1 MNWLLLNLC
10 DSHLYFYS
18 TIWRKNC
25 SLVTLSLS
33 PSVHIFLPMN
43 YWIKRDVY
51 ISMCP
56 INVNCVQLCIIC
68 ILLLVYILYIC
79 IYMCD
84 LLFQEA
90 WSMKNRKAIN
100 IYEQWT
106 IMKVNIYEQW
116 TIMKVII
123 YFICLRSAPPDE
135 FLIAVNICWQQKKW
149 RCECQGCLPGVGR
162 DCCWEPE
169 ELRQLDVV
177 FQRPVV
183 VQTRGGQRAYP
194 WRWGK
199 LTLIEQKFFFRP
211 GPKNQSIYSKA

>member
-1 MNWLLLNLC
+1 MILIPSVTEEQLLPPDGQC
-10 DSHLYFYS
+10 SWQQYWIGYDLYFTWTGYYLIYATLTCIS
-18 TIWRKNC
+18 TQLSEEKNC

-43 YWIKRDVY
+43 YWMKRDVY

-56 INVNCVQLCIIC
+56 INVNCLQLCIIC

-90 WSMKNRKAIN
+90 WSMKNRKA
-100 IYEQWT
+100 
-106 IMKVNIYEQW
+106 MNIYEQW

-135 FLIAVNICWQQKKW
+135 FLIAVNICWQKKM
-149 RCECQGCLPGVGR
+149 QPK
-162 DCCWEPE
+162 
-169 ELRQLDVV
+169 V
-177 FQRPVV
+177 FVD
-183 VQTRGGQRAYP
+183 GHS
-194 WRWGK
+194 
-199 LTLIEQKFFFRP
+199 LC
-211 GPKNQSIYSKA
+211 SSS

>member
-25 SLVTLSLS
+25 FLVTLSLS

-43 YWIKRDVY
+43 YWMKRDVY

-56 INVNCVQLCIIC
+56 INVNCLQLCIIC
-68 ILLLVYILYIC
+68 ILLLMYILYIC

-90 WSMKNRKAIN
+90 WSMKNRKA
-100 IYEQWT
+100 
-106 IMKVNIYEQW
+106 MNIYEQW

-135 FLIAVNICWQQKKW
+135 ILIAVNICWQKKNTYN
-149 RCECQGCLPGVGR
+149 RPSSVQ
-162 DCCWEPE
+162 
-169 ELRQLDVV
+169 ELLSELKM
-177 FQRPVV
+177 
-183 VQTRGGQRAYP
+183 TGE
-194 WRWGK
+194 
-199 LTLIEQKFFFRP
+199 TLEVRSDKRKQQWK
-211 GPKNQSIYSKA
+211 K